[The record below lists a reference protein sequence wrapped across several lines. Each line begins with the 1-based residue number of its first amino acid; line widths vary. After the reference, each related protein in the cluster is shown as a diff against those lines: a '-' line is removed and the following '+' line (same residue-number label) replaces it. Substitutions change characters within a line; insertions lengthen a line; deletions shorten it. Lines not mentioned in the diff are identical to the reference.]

1 MSHQAIGIYYK
12 FILSGVAFLINY
24 VSERKGKHRQK
35 LVKNVMR
42 KCCLI

>member
-24 VSERKGKHRQK
+24 VSERKGKHRQVC
-35 LVKNVMR
+35 VKNVIG

>member
-24 VSERKGKHRQK
+24 VSERKGNIDKYE
-35 LVKNVMR
+35 
-42 KCCLI
+42 

>member
-24 VSERKGKHRQK
+24 VSERKVFE
-35 LVKNVMR
+35 L
-42 KCCLI
+42 

>member
-24 VSERKGKHRQK
+24 VSERK
-35 LVKNVMR
+35 VKQ
-42 KCCLI
+42 

>member
-24 VSERKGKHRQK
+24 VSERKGKQ
-35 LVKNVMR
+35 
-42 KCCLI
+42 

>member
-12 FILSGVAFLINY
+12 LILSGVAFLINY
-24 VSERKGKHRQK
+24 VSERKGKHRQVC
-35 LVKNVMR
+35 VKNVIG